1 MEIVSNFVVFL
12 ENVKLSGRL
21 FQIFVAFSECPNF
34 KFTKFKAVLE
44 NAIVNLKPPKLYV
57 LKSAAA
63 LNVAAN
69 IMIIIMMEEKRK
81 NIGCL

>member
-1 MEIVSNFVVFL
+1 MEY
-12 ENVKLSGRL
+12 
-21 FQIFVAFSECPNF
+21 
-34 KFTKFKAVLE
+34 
-44 NAIVNLKPPKLYV
+44 AIVNLKPPKFYV

>member
-1 MEIVSNFVVFL
+1 MEY
-12 ENVKLSGRL
+12 
-21 FQIFVAFSECPNF
+21 
-34 KFTKFKAVLE
+34 
-44 NAIVNLKPPKLYV
+44 AIVNLKPSKFYV